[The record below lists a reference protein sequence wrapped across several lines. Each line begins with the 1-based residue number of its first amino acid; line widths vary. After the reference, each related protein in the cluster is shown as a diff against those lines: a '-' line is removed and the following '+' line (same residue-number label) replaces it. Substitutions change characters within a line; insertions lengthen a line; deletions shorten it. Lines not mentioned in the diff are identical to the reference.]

1 MDGFKKI
8 NLDTSE
14 TAYTQKNNRN
24 MVVKKSIKKK
34 CILMIGLFL
43 FVLFVVIGVFSTFTI
58 LMPAKVVYKD
68 IQKTAEQVK
77 ITLGAV
83 KHQNIQLASEE
94 LDKTKKELTQVQKD
108 LEGLTILKYIPFANL
123 YYGDAKR
130 IIKAGFHGLSAA
142 EVLIESVEP
151 YADILGLK
159 GQGSFVG
166 GTASQRI
173 ETAVK
178 TMGKITPYIDEIAK
192 YT

>member
-1 MDGFKKI
+1 M
-8 NLDTSE
+8 
-14 TAYTQKNNRN
+14 
-24 MVVKKSIKKK
+24 KSS
-34 CILMIGLFL
+34 F
-43 FVLFVVIGVFSTFTI
+43 
-58 LMPAKVVYKD
+58 
-68 IQKTAEQVK
+68 
-77 ITLGAV
+77 
-83 KHQNIQLASEE
+83 
-94 LDKTKKELTQVQKD
+94 
-108 LEGLTILKYIPFANL
+108 

-192 YT
+192 YMSLAKEELDYVDTSRYPSAFGGKKIKKELEQVKTLT